1 MSRLS
6 PEQAAMLAPASSA
19 SREQEN
25 AMKKITRTMLG
36 GLLLAGSSTA
46 VLAAGTSW
54 HNPDT
59 AAPPAAQPGAA
70 QNQNQPAPNRNQTAQ
85 SQPGQ
90 NQPTQNQPTTTKDM
104 WSQDLAAR
112 NPSPNA
118 NPQTASTGTQPSSAQ
133 QPNGWQSSGRDAK
146 PAHRT
151 ASVDPI
157 GDRMTE
163 ALNLLGSDGY
173 TSIETL
179 TPQGQQFLATAKMNG
194 RDVSVLVDPQTHQV
208 TNRG

>member
-1 MSRLS
+1 
-6 PEQAAMLAPASSA
+6 
-19 SREQEN
+19 
-25 AMKKITRTMLG
+25 MKKLTRTTLG
-36 GLLLAGSSTA
+36 ALLLAGSSTA

-54 HNPDT
+54 SNPDT
-59 AAPPAAQPGAA
+59 AAPPAAARPGAT
-70 QNQNQPAPNRNQTAQ
+70 QNQPAT
-85 SQPGQ
+85 STGG
-90 NQPTQNQPTTTKDM
+90 
-104 WSQDLAAR
+104 AR
-112 NPSPNA
+112 T
-118 NPQTASTGTQPSSAQ
+118 QTASTGTQSSSPQ
-133 QPNGWQSSGRDAK
+133 QPSRQHENQSPYRA
-146 PAHRT
+146 
-151 ASVDPI
+151 ASVDPV